1 MIYDHIVKINDEY
14 YPAGTEVPEER
25 KKIEE
30 EEISFSD
37 ENIEFETEPVKRG
50 RPKKAEANK
59 YGRTASRIN

>member
-1 MIYDHIVKINDEY
+1 MIYDHIVKVNDKY

-30 EEISFSD
+30 EEISFYD

-50 RPKKAEANK
+50 RPRKTN
-59 YGRTASRIN
+59 